1 MYIEDREID
10 KNVLNKQKELLKK
23 QGEFEIEQRLQE
35 KSKEFLEKKENKK
48 IKIINWVVIFFTLL
62 FLILL
67 FFLLL

>member
-48 IKIINWVVIFFTLL
+48 IKIINWVVIFFTFL
-62 FLILL
+62 FILLL
-67 FFLLL
+67 FFVLL